1 MFLKAKFHPEIDSPE
16 EESVRKAQFA
26 KTHKMIE
33 EHNSDPEATHQL
45 THNHFSAMVCIWQ
58 EIHII
63 QMTKIKISSLNNR
76 PTRRKRSTSLELS
89 QPLMSKRK

>member
-16 EESVRKAQFA
+16 EESVRKAQFV
-26 KTHKMIE
+26 KTHKMID

-58 EIHII
+58 AIHII
-63 QMTKIKISSLNNR
+63 QMT
-76 PTRRKRSTSLELS
+76 
-89 QPLMSKRK
+89 